1 MKNKS
6 SFLLILILLFAFSA
20 PAQNQESKLQA
31 FIDTLY
37 ATHPSAVGI
46 MLHVE
51 SPQKGISW
59 SGASGYASK
68 EKKALLEADQPALIA
83 SNIKT
88 YVSASIL
95 RLVEE
100 GQLRIDQPIKDLLT
114 DKTRGLFK
122 ARGYQLDEI
131 TLQHLLSHT
140 SGVQDYA
147 NQDYINFID
156 QNKRY
161 RWTRDEQLALTLKIG
176 PPLGKAGSTFNYADA
191 NYLLSTEIL
200 EGITQKPF
208 YTAMRDL
215 LNYKSLG
222 LNNTWMPTLEE
233 KPNSTKHLAHQYWS
247 EMGWDTYDIDVSV
260 DLYGG
265 GGIACTTSD
274 LARFVYSL
282 FNGEVIKD
290 STTFSLIYTEVPTQ
304 DPKTSRYYLG
314 ITDYEIE
321 GYKAY
326 GHSGFWATQ
335 VFYFAELETAVAV
348 FILERDER
356 ELRAEIAKKAIN
368 IIME

>member
-1 MKNKS
+1 MKIKS
-6 SFLLILILLFAFSA
+6 TLLLFVILLFAVFA
-20 PAQNQESKLQA
+20 PAQNIESKLQA
-31 FIDTLY
+31 LIDSVY
-37 ATHPSAVGI
+37 AAHPSAVGI

-59 SGASGYASK
+59 SGASGYDSK
-68 EKKALLEADQPALIA
+68 EENALLDADQPALIA

-88 YVSASIL
+88 YVSATIL
-95 RLVEE
+95 RLIEE
-100 GQLRIDQPIKDLLT
+100 GLLNIDQPIKNLLT
-114 DKTRGLFK
+114 PKTRTLFEEG
-122 ARGYQLDEI
+122 AYDLDQI
-131 TLQHLLSHT
+131 KIKHLLSHT

-156 QNKRY
+156 QNKNY

-191 NYLLSTEIL
+191 NYLLSTEII
-200 EGITQKPF
+200 EGMTQKPF

-233 KPNSTKHLAHQYWS
+233 KPNSTKHMAHQYWS

-290 STTFSLIYTEVPTQ
+290 STTFSLIYTKVPTQ
-304 DPKTSRYYLG
+304 DSKASRYYLG

-326 GHSGFWATQ
+326 GHSGFWGTQ
-335 VFYFAELETAVAV
+335 VYYFPDLKTALAV

-356 ELRAEIAKKAIN
+356 ELRPEIAKKVIRT
-368 IIME
+368 MLE

>member
-1 MKNKS
+1 MKIKS
-6 SFLLILILLFAFSA
+6 TFLISGMLLFAFWSQ
-20 PAQNQESKLQA
+20 AQPIEPKLQ
-31 FIDTLY
+31 TLLDSVN
-37 ATHPSAVGI
+37 AAQPSSIGV

-68 EKKALLEADQPALIA
+68 EKKTLLEADQPALIA

-95 RLVEE
+95 RIVEE
-100 GQLRIDQPIKDLLT
+100 GQLNIDQPIKDLLT
-114 DKTRGLFK
+114 DQTRGLFE

-140 SGVQDYA
+140 SGLQDYA
-147 NQDYINFID
+147 NQDYIDFID
-156 QNKRY
+156 QNKKY

-176 PPLGKAGSTFNYADA
+176 APLGGPGFTYNYADA
-191 NYLLSTEIL
+191 NYLLCTEIL

-215 LNYKSLG
+215 LDYQSLG

-233 KPNSTKHLAHQYWS
+233 KPEGTKTLAHQYWS

-274 LARFVYSL
+274 LARFAYDL
-282 FNGEVIKD
+282 FNYKVVKD
-290 STTFSLIYTEVPTQ
+290 TATLNLIYTEIPT
-304 DPKTSRYYLG
+304 DDTKTSRYYLG

-326 GHSGFWATQ
+326 GHSGFWGTQ
-335 VFYFAELETAVAV
+335 VYYFPELKTAIAV
-348 FILERDER
+348 FVLERDQR
-356 ELRAEIAKKAIN
+356 GLRPEIVKKAI
-368 IIME
+368 ITMLE